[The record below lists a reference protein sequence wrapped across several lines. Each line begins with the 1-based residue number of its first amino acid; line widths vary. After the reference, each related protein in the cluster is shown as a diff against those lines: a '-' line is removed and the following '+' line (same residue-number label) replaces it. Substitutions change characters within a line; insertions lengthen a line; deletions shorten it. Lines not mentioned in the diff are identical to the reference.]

1 MMSYA
6 APIRDML
13 FVLDKLADIAKIATS
28 PGFKDANPET
38 AQTVLEEA
46 AKFNAEVVTP
56 LNFESDKHPSE
67 WRDREV
73 GAAIDNR
80 TRNCLV

>member
-13 FVLDKLADIAKIATS
+13 FVLDKLADIAKIATL
-28 PGFKDANPET
+28 PGFEDANPET

-46 AKFNAEVVTP
+46 AKFNAEVAAP
-56 LNFESDKHPSE
+56 LNFEGDK
-67 WRDREV
+67 WF
-73 GAAIDNR
+73 
-80 TRNCLV
+80 

>member
-13 FVLDKLADIAKIATS
+13 FVLDKLADIAKIATL

-38 AQTVLEEA
+38 AQTVLEEV

-56 LNFESDKHPSE
+56 LNFEGDKRPSE

>member
-13 FVLDKLADIAKIATS
+13 FVLDKLADIAKIATL
-28 PGFKDANPET
+28 PGFEDANPEM
-38 AQTVLEEA
+38 AQTVLQEA
-46 AKFNAEVVTP
+46 AKFNAEVAAP
-56 LNFESDKHPSE
+56 LNFEGDKHPSE